1 MTQNHTPFSSV
12 LVANRGEIAMRVM
25 RTARQQGM
33 RIVAV
38 YTQADAQALHTK
50 FADEAVC
57 IGEGPVSDS
66 YLSIDKI
73 LDAAKRTGA
82 EAIHPG
88 YGFLSESAAFAG
100 ACEKA
105 GLVFIGP
112 SAEAIEL
119 MGNKA
124 AAKRRML
131 AAKVPCV
138 PGYEGEDQ
146 SLDVLVREAK
156 GIGFPLMVK
165 AAAGG
170 GGRGMRL
177 VHSADTL
184 ENGIQMARSEAENA
198 FGNGEL
204 ILEKAIIQP
213 RHVEVQ
219 VFADRDGNTVHL
231 GERDCSVQRRH
242 QKVVEEAPCP
252 IMTPKLR
259 SAMGKAA
266 VDAAKSIGY
275 EGAGTIEFLLD
286 TNGEFYFL
294 EMNTRLQVEHPV
306 TELVTDRDLVTLQLN
321 VAQGQPLGFEQSDVT
336 LEGHAMEVRLYAEDP
351 SNGFLP
357 ASGDVVLWQEAV
369 GDGIRIDAGTET
381 GLSVSPF
388 YDPMLAKIIAYGAN
402 REQARLRL
410 IDALKKTVLFGVP
423 NNRYFLID
431 VLEREAFI
439 NGEAT
444 TAFIEQEFSEADF
457 AKKSLSPSAL
467 ALVAALVFEN
477 SVKVAKSQA
486 LSVSSSLMGWS
497 SQGRLTT
504 HLKLVEGSDTHDIQ
518 LKPKADDGVLVK
530 VGDVEHLVSNKN
542 DSWRVDG
549 KLQKLVAFKQEGQK
563 VFISLDAKQYEVSEL
578 HAASALGNQ
587 ASGGDVKAP
596 MHGLLLEVCVS
607 VGDKVKVGDKV
618 AVLEAMKMQHE
629 LCTEID
635 GNVTELGFETGTQV
649 KADDL
654 LVVIEADLKSV

>member
-1 MTQNHTPFSSV
+1 MTKNHTPFTSV

-57 IGEGPVSDS
+57 IGEGPVGDS

-73 LDAAKRTGA
+73 LDAAKQTGA

-88 YGFLSESAAFAG
+88 YGFLSESAAFAQ
-100 ACEKA
+100 ACEQA

-146 SLDVLVREAK
+146 SLDVLVEKAQS
-156 GIGFPLMVK
+156 IGFPLMVK

-177 VHSADTL
+177 VQTADTL

-204 ILEKAIIQP
+204 ILEKAIIRP

-219 VFADRDGNTVHL
+219 VFADRQGNTVHL
-231 GERDCSVQRRH
+231 AERDCSVQRRH

-252 IMTPKLR
+252 VMTPALR
-259 SAMGKAA
+259 MKMGEAA

-275 EGAGTIEFLLD
+275 EGAGTVEFLLD
-286 TNGEFYFL
+286 ESGAFYFL

-306 TELVTDRDLVTLQLN
+306 TELVTDMDLVALQLS
-321 VAQGQPLGFEQSDVT
+321 VAAGQPLGFDQADVT
-336 LEGHAMEVRLYAEDP
+336 LSGHAMEVRLYAEDP
-351 SNGFLP
+351 TNGFLP
-357 ASGDVVLWQEAV
+357 ASGHVALWQEAV
-369 GDGIRIDAGTET
+369 GDGIRIDAGVVTNQ
-381 GLSVSPF
+381 SVSPF
-388 YDPMLAKIIAYGAN
+388 YDPMLAKIIAYGVD
-402 REQARLRL
+402 RDEARLRL

-423 NNRYFLID
+423 NNRDFLIE
-431 VLEREAFI
+431 VLERQAFI
-439 NGEAT
+439 DGEAT
-444 TAFIEQEFSEADF
+444 TAFIEQEFSDEDF
-457 AKKSLSPSAL
+457 AKKSMSTQAL
-467 ALVAALVFEN
+467 ALAAALVFEK
-477 SVKVAKSQA
+477 SVADAKAQSLGVSDA
-486 LSVSSSLMGWS
+486 LIGWS

-504 HLKLVEGSDTHDIQ
+504 HLKLAEGPGTHNIQ
-518 LKPKADDGVLVK
+518 LNPKANGGVLVH
-530 VGDVEHLVSNKN
+530 VGDCKHLVLRNN
-542 DSWRVDG
+542 RSWRVDG
-549 KLQKLVAFKQEGQK
+549 ELQKLVAFEKLGDLIFMALDDKQH
-563 VFISLDAKQYEVSEL
+563 EL
-578 HAASALGNQ
+578 SQIHAASALANL
-587 ASGGDVKAP
+587 ASGGEVRAP
-596 MHGLLLEVCVS
+596 MHGLLLEVCVE
-607 VGDKVKVGDKV
+607 VGDAVAAGDKV

-629 LCTEID
+629 LCAEID
-635 GNVTELGFETGTQV
+635 GEVTEIGFETGTQV

-654 LVVIEADLKSV
+654 LVVVKGAVEA